1 MKMALVRSRIGG
13 HLRRAGMTAAR
24 GVERGIAA
32 VRPMYEAAKP
42 MLKHYIDTGAIDK
55 SLTSYDAIRKSLR

>member
-1 MKMALVRSRIGG
+1 MKMALVRDRI
-13 HLRRAGMTAAR
+13 RRAGMAAAR

-55 SLTSYDAIRKSLR
+55 TLTSYDSLRKSLR